1 MSQFGLV
8 AGVLKSQPSTEQ
20 LIGVG
25 GAIFVRNVCRKC
37 SQKLNLDCF
46 TSRQRASTRLS
57 VDTPERKDIIFLVY
71 DTDALEHNVITTKD
85 TIAHKHNDNHIG
97 VLAIQVRH

>member
-1 MSQFGLV
+1 MVSQLGLV

-20 LIGVG
+20 LIGAG

-46 TSRQRASTRLS
+46 TSSQRASTQLG
-57 VDTPERKDIIFLVY
+57 VDTPERIDIIFLV
-71 DTDALEHNVITTKD
+71 
-85 TIAHKHNDNHIG
+85 
-97 VLAIQVRH
+97 